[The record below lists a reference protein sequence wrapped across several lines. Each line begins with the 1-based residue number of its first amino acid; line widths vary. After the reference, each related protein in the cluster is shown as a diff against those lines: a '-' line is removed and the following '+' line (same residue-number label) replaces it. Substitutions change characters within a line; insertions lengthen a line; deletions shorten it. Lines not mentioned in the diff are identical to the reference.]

1 MYKITLSSSSKKSLN
16 LYIKFLSVMFKNL
29 NINHSLFNLPTT
41 RKRIALLKSP
51 HVYKKSKE
59 HFEIRNFKTTLSF
72 NSFIEAETLKYL
84 LFSKPKSVI
93 LKLKF

>member
-29 NINHSLFNLPTT
+29 NINHSVFNLPTT

-59 HFEIRNFKTTLSF
+59 HFEIRNFKTILNF
-72 NSFIEAETLKYL
+72 NSFIETETLKYL

>member
-1 MYKITLSSSSKKSLN
+1 MYKIVLSSSSKKSLN
-16 LYIKFLSVMFKNL
+16 LYIQFLSIIFKNL
-29 NINHSLFNLPTT
+29 NINHSIFNLPTT

-59 HFEIRNFKTTLSF
+59 HFEIRNYRITLSF
-72 NSFIEAETLKYL
+72 NSFLETETLKYL